1 MKKLLA
7 LLLALLM
14 VLSLAACGEEEEEE
28 TGSRRKKKDTET
40 TSDTTEITEEVEEEE
55 EEEEKEKDEKE
66 DKKNTKSPYSVF
78 EELDTEIL
86 DIDEATVTMGEFSID
101 KRGNPSCT
109 VEVENHTNGK
119 LHVFPSAI
127 AINGKIV
134 EEYFT
139 VDAAAKDTTSYDF
152 VIYDAVED
160 PDEITRLS
168 LYLNVLDADY
178 SGEAY
183 LIDIYPQGQDA
194 YKENMPK
201 RSGDVLLDKK
211 GVYAAA
217 NKITYPDNSQP
228 LVWYVAF
235 NDTDEVLDLNL
246 NTVAINGFGVEDYH
260 GNTILPGTYI
270 EDYFELYSHEQ
281 LVQLGMEANK
291 LTAITVDATAWNDS
305 YQTVAENEV
314 TIYPDGK
321 DNAEDFVYTPD
332 KNDVVVAE
340 TKDFKLIQIS
350 CEQTEWNDT
359 YIMFVLE
366 NKSGKTFT
374 VSGED
379 AKLNGKD
386 ADLFFFFDSVDGRS
400 CFSTIDIFESD
411 LKELGIS
418 EITSLEMDLNVYD
431 SNYKDLFDDTV
442 KFNVTK

>member
-14 VLSLAACGEEEEEE
+14 VLSLAACGEEEEEG
-28 TGSRRKKKDTET
+28 TSSRRRKKNTET
-40 TSDTTEITEEVEEEE
+40 TSDTTEVAEEVEEEE
-55 EEEEKEKDEKE
+55 EEETKKE
-66 DKKNTKSPYSVF
+66 DKKNTKSPYTVF
-78 EELDTEIL
+78 EELGVEIL
-86 DIDEATVTMGEFSID
+86 DLDEATVTMGEFSVD
-101 KRGNPSCT
+101 KRGNPTCT

-160 PDEITRLS
+160 PDNITRLS
-168 LYLNVLDADY
+168 LYLNVLDDDY

-183 LIDIYPQGQDA
+183 LIDIYPQGMDA
-194 YKENMPK
+194 YEEDMPK

-217 NKITYPDNSQP
+217 NKITYPERYQP
-228 LVWYVAF
+228 QVSYIAF
-235 NDTDEVLDLNL
+235 NDTDKVLDLSL
-246 NTVAINGFGVEDYH
+246 NTIAINSFGVDDY
-260 GNTILPGTYI
+260 NSKTILPGTYV

-281 LVQLGMEANK
+281 LVELGMEAND
-291 LTAITVDATAWNDS
+291 LTSITVRAIAWDDDFN
-305 YQTVAENEV
+305 TIAENET

-321 DNAEDFVYTPD
+321 DNAEEFVYSPD

-340 TKDFKLIQIS
+340 TKDFKLMQVF
-350 CEQTEWNDT
+350 CTQTEWNDT

-366 NKSGKTFT
+366 NKSGKPLTI
-374 VSGED
+374 SGED
-379 AKLNGKD
+379 AKVNGKE
-386 ADLFFFFDSVDGRS
+386 ADLYFYCDSESGLS
-400 CFSTIDIFESD
+400 CFSTIGIYASELS
-411 LKELGIS
+411 ELGITD
-418 EITSLEMDLNVYD
+418 ITSLEIALEAYD
-431 SNYKDLFDDTV
+431 SNYKTLYEETV
-442 KFNVTK
+442 KFNITK